1 MLYLYSVI
9 LHFAQAERCKSAAS
23 DDAHLSATQRAA
35 RDVLVYLERRM
46 YAQK

>member
-9 LHFAQAERCKSAAS
+9 LHFAQAERCNSAGS

-35 RDVLVYLERRM
+35 PDVLGYLVRRM